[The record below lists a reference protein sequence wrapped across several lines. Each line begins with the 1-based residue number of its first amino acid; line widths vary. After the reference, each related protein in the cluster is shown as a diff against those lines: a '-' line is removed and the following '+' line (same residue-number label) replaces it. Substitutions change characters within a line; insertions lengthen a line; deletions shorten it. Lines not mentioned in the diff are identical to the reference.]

1 MSNVL
6 YTVNLYKN
14 HGKGIGIWSAR
25 AFEDGEVRIEHSKT
39 LLGTRTEKI
48 YHAEP
53 KNVGKANETSAGQQ
67 AVLEVQSRQRKQLDK
82 GYVHTLEEAK
92 QPVTNAMGLEPPMLA
107 TPLEKVKPESIDW
120 DSAFVQPK
128 LDGHRALYKD
138 GVLYSRQGKELN
150 LPHIVEAIESTGL
163 KHLHLDGEIYLHGL
177 PLQEIS
183 KLIKKER
190 PETKDL
196 QYYIYDTVDEASF
209 LARSNQL
216 LFCWTQHKSLKR
228 VDTHIVSSEKE
239 LMAWHKR
246 YRKEG
251 YEGTMLRFGDDPY
264 LIGKRAR
271 TLLKVKEFQDA
282 EFTIVGYQEGKP
294 YITEQGTFRVPVWVC
309 DAGNGKLFNV
319 TAQGNMQEKHEL
331 WETKNQ
337 HINKPLTVKY
347 HYLSNEG
354 IPQLPVALR
363 FHETV

>member
-1 MSNVL
+1 MSNTIYSV
-6 YTVNLYKN
+6 VLYKN
-14 HGKGIGIWSAR
+14 HGKSIGVWKASAQ
-25 AFEDGEVRIEHSKT
+25 EDGTVFIEHSKT
-39 LLGTRTEKI
+39 LDGKSTVQV
-48 YHAEP
+48 YQAEP
-53 KNVGKANETSAGQQ
+53 KNVGRANETTAGEQ
-67 AVLEVQSRQRKQLDK
+67 AVLEVQSRQRKQYDK
-82 GYVHTLEEAK
+82 GYVNTLEEAK
-92 QPVTNAMGLEPPMLA
+92 QPVTNALGLEPPMLA
-107 TPLEKVKPESIDW
+107 TPLEKVKPEQIDW

-138 GVLYSRQGKELN
+138 GVLYSRQGKPLD
-150 LPHIVEAIESTGL
+150 LPHIVEAIESSCL
-163 KHLHLDGEIYLHGL
+163 KYFHLDGEIYLHGL

-190 PETKDL
+190 PETKNL
-196 QYYIYDTVDEASF
+196 QYHIYDAVDASDFETRTDFLDVVWEA
-209 LARSNQL
+209 
-216 LFCWTQHKSLKR
+216 HESLVR
-228 VDTHIVSSEKE
+228 VETHIVNSHDE
-239 LMAWHKR
+239 LMTFHTR

-251 YEGTMLRFGDDPY
+251 YEGSMLRFGDDPY
-264 LIGKRAR
+264 LVGKRAR

-282 EFTIVGYQEGKP
+282 EFTIVGYEEGKP
-294 YITEQGTFRVPVWVC
+294 YITQQGTFRVPVWVC

-337 HINKPLTVKY
+337 HINKQLTVKF